1 MDIRVLRYF
10 LSVCEHG
17 TMSRA
22 AEALHV
28 TQPAL
33 SRQIA
38 QLERELG
45 TTLLVRGARRVELT
59 EKGLYLRRRAQEIVD
74 LADQT
79 TSDLAHGEDIVE
91 GDVFIGAGESEGL
104 RVIARH
110 VHAFREK
117 YPGVRFHLHSG
128 NAPDLIERL
137 EHGVDDFS
145 VLMSYPDVD
154 RYAHLRLSPTD
165 AWGVLMRDDDPLV
178 AREAVSPADLLDAPL
193 VVPERHAKGDR
204 LTGLLATWFGER
216 AGEVNIAATY
226 NLSYNGAL
234 LVQESVGRMISF
246 DGLTTVGPG
255 TGLEFRLLFPPLV
268 SVIDLAW
275 KRDVPLGDIARRFL
289 ELIREDD
296 STALGVRQRN
306 RSESEYAK
314 EMDDRYR
321 SMHDGNE
328 TEHDLVEV

>member
-1 MDIRVLRYF
+1 MELRTLRYF
-10 LSVCEHG
+10 LAVCEHG

-38 QLERELG
+38 ALERELG
-45 TTLLVRGARRVELT
+45 IPLLERHSRSVTPT
-59 EKGLYLRRRAQEIVD
+59 EQGLYLRRRAQEIVG

-110 VHAFREK
+110 
-117 YPGVRFHLHSG
+117 
-128 NAPDLIERL
+128 RL

-165 AWGVLMRDDDPLV
+165 AWGMLMRDDDPLV

-193 VVPERHAKGDR
+193 VVPERHAKSDK

-216 AGEVNIAATY
+216 AAEANVAATY
-226 NLSYNGAL
+226 NLAYNGAL
-234 LVQESVGRMISF
+234 LVREGVGRMLSF

-268 SVIDLAW
+268 SVIDLAC
-275 KRDVPLGDIARRFL
+275 KRDVPLGDAARRFL
-289 ELIREDD
+289 EIVREDD
-296 STALGVRQRN
+296 STALLGVRQRN

-321 SMHDGNE
+321 SMRDGNE
-328 TEHDLVEV
+328 TKHDLVDA

>member
-1 MDIRVLRYF
+1 MELRTLRYF
-10 LSVCEHG
+10 LAVCEHG

-38 QLERELG
+38 ALERELG
-45 TTLLVRGARRVELT
+45 APLLERHSRSVTPT
-59 EKGLYLRRRAQEIVD
+59 EKGLYLRRRAQEIVG

-79 TSDLAHGEDIVE
+79 TADLMHGEDIVE

-110 VHAFREK
+110 VRAFREK

-154 RYAHLRLSPTD
+154 R
-165 AWGVLMRDDDPLV
+165 
-178 AREAVSPADLLDAPL
+178 
-193 VVPERHAKGDR
+193 
-204 LTGLLATWFGER
+204 
-216 AGEVNIAATY
+216 
-226 NLSYNGAL
+226 
-234 LVQESVGRMISF
+234 
-246 DGLTTVGPG
+246 
-255 TGLEFRLLFPPLV
+255 
-268 SVIDLAW
+268 
-275 KRDVPLGDIARRFL
+275 
-289 ELIREDD
+289 
-296 STALGVRQRN
+296 
-306 RSESEYAK
+306 
-314 EMDDRYR
+314 
-321 SMHDGNE
+321 
-328 TEHDLVEV
+328 

>member
-110 VHAFREK
+110 VRAFREK
-117 YPGVRFHLHSG
+117 YPGVHFHLHSG

-165 AWGVLMRDDDPLV
+165 AWGVLMRDDDTLV
-178 AREAVSPADLLDAPL
+178 TREAVSPADLLDAPL
-193 VVPERHAKGDR
+193 IVPERHTKGDR

-216 AGEVNIAATY
+216 SGDAVIAATY
-226 NLSYNGAL
+226 NLAYNGAL
-234 LVQESVGRMISF
+234 LVREGVGRMLSF
-246 DGLTTVGPG
+246 DGLTTVGTG

-275 KRDVPLGDIARRFL
+275 KRDVPLGDAARRFL
-289 ELIREDD
+289 ELVH
-296 STALGVRQRN
+296 T
-306 RSESEYAK
+306 
-314 EMDDRYR
+314 
-321 SMHDGNE
+321 GN
-328 TEHDLVEV
+328 L

>member
-1 MDIRVLRYF
+1 
-10 LSVCEHG
+10 
-17 TMSRA
+17 MS
-22 AEALHV
+22 
-28 TQPAL
+28 
-33 SRQIA
+33 
-38 QLERELG
+38 
-45 TTLLVRGARRVELT
+45 
-59 EKGLYLRRRAQEIVD
+59 

-79 TSDLAHGEDIVE
+79 TADLAHGEDIVE

-178 AREAVSPADLLDAPL
+178 AREAASPADLLDVPL
-193 VVPERHAKGDR
+193 IVPERHVRGDK
-204 LTGLLATWFGER
+204 LTGLLATWFGGR
-216 AGEVNIAATY
+216 AAEANVAATY
-226 NLSYNGAL
+226 NLAYNGAL
-234 LVQESVGRMISF
+234 LVREGVGRMLSF
-246 DGLTTVGPG
+246 DGLTTAG
-255 TGLEFRLLFPPLV
+255 TGTELEFRLLFPPLV

-275 KRDVPLGDIARRFL
+275 KRDVPLGDAARRFL
-289 ELIREDD
+289 ELVREGDAPSLD
-296 STALGVRQRN
+296 THRRN
-306 RSESEYAK
+306 PSEAEYAEK
-314 EMDDRYR
+314 MDARYR
-321 SMHDGNE
+321 AMRNGNE
-328 TEHDLVEV
+328 TEHGLIET

>member
-38 QLERELG
+38 QLEHELG

-59 EKGLYLRRRAQEIVD
+59 EKGLYLRRRAQEIVG

-79 TSDLAHGEDIVE
+79 TADLMHGEDIVE

-110 VHAFREK
+110 VRTFREK

-165 AWGVLMRDDDPLV
+165 AWGVLMRDNDPLV

-193 VVPERHAKGDR
+193 IVPERHAKGDK
-204 LTGLLATWFGER
+204 LTGLLATWFGKQAAE
-216 AGEVNIAATY
+216 ANVAATY
-226 NLSYNGAL
+226 NLAYNGAL
-234 LVQESVGRMISF
+234 LVREGVGRMLSF
-246 DGLTTVGPG
+246 DGLTTVGPD

-275 KRDVPLGDIARRFL
+275 KRNVTLSHPARLFL
-289 ELIREDD
+289 D
-296 STALGVRQRN
+296 SL
-306 RSESEYAK
+306 
-314 EMDDRYR
+314 M
-321 SMHDGNE
+321 
-328 TEHDLVEV
+328 

>member
-1 MDIRVLRYF
+1 MMDIRVLRYF

-45 TTLLVRGARRVELT
+45 AILLVRGARRVELT
-59 EKGLYLRRRAQEIVD
+59 EKGLYLRRRAQEIVT
-74 LADQT
+74 LTDQT

-110 VHAFREK
+110 VRAFRER

-137 EHGVDDFS
+137 EHGIDDFS

-165 AWGVLMRDDDPLV
+165 AWGVLVRDDDPLA

-193 VVPERHAKGDR
+193 VVPERHTKGDR
-204 LTGLLATWFGER
+204 LTGLLATWFGEH
-216 AGEVNIAATY
+216 ASKVTIAATY
-226 NLSYNGAL
+226 NLAYNGAL
-234 LVQESVGRMISF
+234 LVREDVGRMLSF

-275 KRDVPLGDIARRFL
+275 KRDVALSHPARLFL
-289 ELIREDD
+289 D
-296 STALGVRQRN
+296 SLQ
-306 RSESEYAK
+306 
-314 EMDDRYR
+314 
-321 SMHDGNE
+321 
-328 TEHDLVEV
+328 

>member
-1 MDIRVLRYF
+1 MELRTLRYF
-10 LSVCEHG
+10 LAVCEHG

-38 QLERELG
+38 ALERELN
-45 TTLLVRGARRVELT
+45 TPLLERHNRSVTPT
-59 EKGLYLRRRAQEIVD
+59 EQGLYLRRRAQEIVG

-79 TSDLAHGEDIVE
+79 AADLTHGEDIVE

-110 VHAFREK
+110 VRAFREK

-154 RYAHLRLSPTD
+154 RYAHLRLAPTD

-178 AREAVSPADLLDAPL
+178 AREAVSPSDLLGAPL
-193 VVPERHAKGDR
+193 IVPERHATGDH
-204 LTGLLATWFGER
+204 LTGLLATWLGDRTSE
-216 AGEVNIAATY
+216 ANVAATY
-226 NLSYNGAL
+226 NLAYNGAL
-234 LVQESVGRMISF
+234 LVREGVGRMLSF
-246 DGLTTVGPG
+246 DGLTTVGSG

-275 KRDVPLGDIARRFL
+275 KRDVPLGDAARRFL
-289 ELIREDD
+289 SHIRA
-296 STALGVRQRN
+296 T
-306 RSESEYAK
+306 
-314 EMDDRYR
+314 
-321 SMHDGNE
+321 
-328 TEHDLVEV
+328 

>member
-1 MDIRVLRYF
+1 MELRTLRYF
-10 LSVCEHG
+10 LAVCEHG

-38 QLERELG
+38 ALERELG
-45 TTLLVRGARRVELT
+45 TPLLERHSRSVTPT
-59 EKGLYLRRRAQEIVD
+59 ERGLYLQRRAREIVG

-79 TSDLAHGEDIVE
+79 ASDLVRGEDIVE

-104 RVIARH
+104 RVIASH
-110 VHAFREK
+110 VRAFRER

-178 AREAVSPADLLDAPL
+178 AHEAISPADLLDAPL
-193 VVPERHAKGDR
+193 VVPERHARGAR
-204 LTGLLATWFGER
+204 LTGLLATWFGKR
-216 AGEVNIAATY
+216 AAEATVAATY
-226 NLSYNGAL
+226 NLAFNGAL
-234 LVQESVGRMISF
+234 LAREGVGRMVSF

-255 TGLEFRLLFPPLV
+255 TGLESRLLFPPLV

-275 KRDVPLGDIARRFL
+275 KRDVALSHPARLFL
-289 ELIREDD
+289 D
-296 STALGVRQRN
+296 SLQ
-306 RSESEYAK
+306 
-314 EMDDRYR
+314 
-321 SMHDGNE
+321 
-328 TEHDLVEV
+328 

>member
-1 MDIRVLRYF
+1 MELRTLRYF
-10 LSVCEHG
+10 LAVCEYG
-17 TMSRA
+17 TMSHA

-38 QLERELG
+38 ALERELG
-45 TTLLVRGARRVELT
+45 TPLLERHSRSVTPT
-59 EKGLYLRRRAQEIVD
+59 EQGLYLRRRAQEIVG

-79 TSDLAHGEDIVE
+79 ASELTHGANIVE
-91 GDVFIGAGESEGL
+91 GDIFIGAGESEGL

-110 VHAFREK
+110 VRTFREQ

-154 RYAHLRLSPTD
+154 RYAHLRLDPTD
-165 AWGVLMRDDDPLV
+165 AWGVLMRDDDPLI
-178 AREAVSPADLLDAPL
+178 AREAVSPADLLDTTL
-193 VVPERHAKGDR
+193 VVPERHAKGDK
-204 LTGLLATWFGER
+204 LTGLLATWFEER
-216 AGEVNIAATY
+216 ADEANIAATY
-226 NLSYNGAL
+226 NLAYNGAL
-234 LVQESVGRMISF
+234 IVREGVGRMLTF

-268 SVIDLAW
+268 STIDLAW
-275 KRDVPLGDIARRFL
+275 KRDVPLGDAAQRFL
-289 ELIREDD
+289 SHIRA
-296 STALGVRQRN
+296 T
-306 RSESEYAK
+306 
-314 EMDDRYR
+314 
-321 SMHDGNE
+321 
-328 TEHDLVEV
+328 

>member
-1 MDIRVLRYF
+1 MELRTLRYF
-10 LSVCEHG
+10 LAVCEHG

-38 QLERELG
+38 ALERELG
-45 TTLLVRGARRVELT
+45 APLLERHSRSVT
-59 EKGLYLRRRAQEIVD
+59 PTDKGLYLRRRAQEIVG

-110 VHAFREK
+110 VRAFREK
-117 YPGVRFHLHSG
+117 YPDVRFHLQ
-128 NAPDLIERL
+128 
-137 EHGVDDFS
+137 
-145 VLMSYPDVD
+145 MSYPDVD

-165 AWGVLMRDDDPLV
+165 AWGVLVRDNDPLV
-178 AREAVSPADLLDAPL
+178 VRESAGPADLLDAPL
-193 VVPERHAKGDR
+193 IVPERHARGDK

-216 AGEVNIAATY
+216 AAEANVAATY
-226 NLSYNGAL
+226 NLAYNGAL
-234 LVQESVGRMISF
+234 LVREGVGRMLSF

-275 KRDVPLGDIARRFL
+275 KRDVPLGDAAQRFL
-289 ELIREDD
+289 GLIRECSD
-296 STALGVRQRN
+296 SSLSQIQLN
-306 RSESEYAK
+306 PNESEYAAK
-314 EMDDRYR
+314 MDTRYR
-321 SMHDGNE
+321 AMRNGYE
-328 TEHDLVEV
+328 TEHDLVEA

>member
-165 AWGVLMRDDDPLV
+165 AWGVLMRDDDTLV
-178 AREAVSPADLLDAPL
+178 TREAVSPADLLDAPL
-193 VVPERHAKGDR
+193 IVPERHTKGDR

-216 AGEVNIAATY
+216 SGDAVIAATY
-226 NLSYNGAL
+226 NLAYNGAL
-234 LVQESVGRMISF
+234 LVREGVGRMLSF
-246 DGLTTVGPG
+246 DGLTTVGTG

-275 KRDVPLGDIARRFL
+275 KRDVPLGDAARRFL
-289 ELIREDD
+289 ELVH
-296 STALGVRQRN
+296 T
-306 RSESEYAK
+306 
-314 EMDDRYR
+314 
-321 SMHDGNE
+321 GN
-328 TEHDLVEV
+328 L